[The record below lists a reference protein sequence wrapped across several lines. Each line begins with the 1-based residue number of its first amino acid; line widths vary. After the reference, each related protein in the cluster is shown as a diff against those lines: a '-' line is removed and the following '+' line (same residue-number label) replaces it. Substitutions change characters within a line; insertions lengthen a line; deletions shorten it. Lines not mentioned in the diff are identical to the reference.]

1 MFWQRPPGFK
11 DYSRHFSLNNDLM
24 KKKMTTT
31 LVSPQTGLP
40 HQVEVGDEA
49 SLPEAIRQ
57 AVLSGLRKL
66 PARPRTAL
74 LRIVQEEG
82 YRGYTLYRLV
92 SAETDQEGTPV
103 CVIGPLVHHPES
115 GSLKKRGDTIDV
127 RYGDYA
133 AEFFAGFFQKSPV
146 HRKCKAYDELRLP
159 KPAVAAVVEE
169 D

>member
-1 MFWQRPPGFK
+1 
-11 DYSRHFSLNNDLM
+11 M
-24 KKKMTTT
+24 KKKITTT

-49 SLPEAIRQ
+49 DLPEAIRQ
-57 AVLSGLRKL
+57 AVLTGLRKL

-82 YRGYTLYRLV
+82 CRGYTLYRLAT
-92 SAETDQEGTPV
+92 AEADSEGTPV
-103 CVIGPLVHHPES
+103 CVIGPLVHHPET
-115 GSLKKRGDTIDV
+115 GSLKKRGVTIDV

-133 AEFFAGFFQKSPV
+133 AEFFAGFFQKSPT
-146 HRKCKAYDELRLP
+146 HRKCTTYDELRLP
-159 KPAVAAVVEE
+159 KPVVTAVAGE

>member
-1 MFWQRPPGFK
+1 
-11 DYSRHFSLNNDLM
+11 M

-40 HQVEVGDEA
+40 HQVEVGDET

-66 PARPRTAL
+66 PARSRTAL

-82 YRGYTLYRLV
+82 YRGYTLYRL
-92 SAETDQEGTPV
+92 ATTNTDQEGLPV
-103 CVIGPLVHHPES
+103 CVIGPLVHHSES

-133 AEFFAGFFQKSPV
+133 AEFFAGFFQKSPA
-146 HRKCKAYDELRLP
+146 HRKCMTYEELRMP
-159 KPAVAAVVEE
+159 KPVVATVVEE
-169 D
+169 E